1 MQAVWLSAL
10 GALAAVVLLGG
21 SNSGRRELL
30 NGDANDLWATSPGR
44 LAVDGV
50 SAVAGAMSVFKSIA
64 AGAPLSVHPAAIP
77 HRLTGILKG
86 VKILE
91 NRLKGFESGEHGW
104 LETVHVAE
112 TSDNKV
118 LQEMGDKEMHV
129 FRDEGDVHRFLTT
142 PGPPGDTG
150 PVGLRGIR
158 GMPGMIGWQGLKGR
172 IGIEGDSGFFIY
184 ISYKY
189 VYHILYR
196 YTYVMYEHIH
206 TSLCKFMCLYIYT
219 CV

>member
-1 MQAVWLSAL
+1 
-10 GALAAVVLLGG
+10 
-21 SNSGRRELL
+21 
-30 NGDANDLWATSPGR
+30 
-44 LAVDGV
+44 
-50 SAVAGAMSVFKSIA
+50 VAGAMNVFKSIA

-86 VKILE
+86 VKLLE
-91 NRLKGFESGEHGW
+91 NRLKDFESGEHGW

-196 YTYVMYEHIH
+196 YTNVMYEHIH